1 MKWLQSAVGSVA
13 VRTVGRGAGTF
24 AWTCKGALPA
34 RAATSRSTLSG
45 TSSRASSGIFGHLL
59 PRFYSRPSRA
69 GGGGIRSRGDEASP
83 VVTNIAKGEK
93 LKNKDLWTM
102 QDRKA
107 LYIKQDGSKEELT
120 LQQVLNVAREQGL
133 DPVLVSGLNGGDL
146 VLKLMDVGRC
156 VEASCPTYI

>member
-1 MKWLQSAVGSVA
+1 MRWLQSAMGSVA

-24 AWTCKGALPA
+24 TWTCKGALPA
-34 RAATSRSTLSG
+34 RAATSRSTLSD
-45 TSSRASSGIFGHLL
+45 TSLSAA
-59 PRFYSRPSRA
+59 RFYSRPSRA